1 MNPSREDL
9 IYEAQTKAIS
19 IAFIYSPNELYQ
31 YIVEI
36 ISKNSDLYIRKN
48 DNICHFLSV
57 NDAIS
62 NAQKYGAKAFFLCVN
77 NTYDECGSMGSRQQ
91 QFDYIP
97 IHSKMMGSK
106 N

>member
-9 IYEAQTKAIS
+9 IDEAKTKSIS
-19 IAFIYSPNELYQ
+19 IAFIYSPNELNQ

-36 ISKNSDLYIRKN
+36 ISKNSDLYICKN
-48 DNICHFLSV
+48 DNIRHFLSD

-62 NAQKYGAKAFFLCVN
+62 NAQKYGAREFFLCLD
-77 NTYDECGSMGSRQQ
+77 NTYDECGAMGSRQ

-97 IHSKMMGSK
+97 IHSKI
-106 N
+106 